1 MIFRGVI
8 GDAIAVVVVRHACVR
23 RGAEHHLADFQH
35 RLGPVWL
42 LFHQQGGAVLGDHG
56 GVESRLAAA
65 ADAQQREA
73 GEGEQ
78 HEKATNHENLGNM
91 GGLRANLPHSWRGR
105 GFRYARG
112 GGEVRT
118 CIVGFL
124 ARSAKIA
131 QCAAKS

>member
-1 MIFRGVI
+1 
-8 GDAIAVVVVRHACVR
+8 
-23 RGAEHHLADFQH
+23 
-35 RLGPVWL
+35 
-42 LFHQQGGAVLGDHG
+42 VLGDDS

-118 CIVGFL
+118 GIVGFL

>member
-1 MIFRGVI
+1 
-8 GDAIAVVVVRHACVR
+8 
-23 RGAEHHLADFQH
+23 L
-35 RLGPVWL
+35 
-42 LFHQQGGAVLGDHG
+42 HQQGGAVLGDHG

-65 ADAQQREA
+65 AGAQQREA

-112 GGEVRT
+112 GGGVRT
-118 CIVGFL
+118 GIVGFL